1 MRFAL
6 VFFVAFC
13 LCKYINKFVKNTN
26 KYVEKANKYVE
37 ITYLFECQTII
48 FMNMDVLKNIREIR
62 IEKSINQDVIASA
75 LDVDTSAVSNIENGK
90 RELKVSELAKIANCL
105 GVEVLDL
112 FTYPEKYVNIKSLKQ
127 PERISV
133 TFEVSPDK
141 REHLLRMVTG
151 DSKLEVLKK

>member
-1 MRFAL
+1 MRFAF
-6 VFFVAFC
+6 VFFIAFC
-13 LCKYINKFVKNTN
+13 WCKYTFLFVKITN
-26 KYVEKANKYVE
+26 KNVK
-37 ITYLFECQTII
+37 ITNLTNIQTITFTI
-48 FMNMDVLKNIREIR
+48 MDILKNIKEIR
-62 IEKSINQDVIASA
+62 AEKSINQDVIADA
-75 LDVDTSAVSNIENGK
+75 LQIDTSAVSNIENGK
-90 RELKVSELAKIANCL
+90 RELRVSELAKIANCL

-151 DSKLEVLKK
+151 ENNLEILNR